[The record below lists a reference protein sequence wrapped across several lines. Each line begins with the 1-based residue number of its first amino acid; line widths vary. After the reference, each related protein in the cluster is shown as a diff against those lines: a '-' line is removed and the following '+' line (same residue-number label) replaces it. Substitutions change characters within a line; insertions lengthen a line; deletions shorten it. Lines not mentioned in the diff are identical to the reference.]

1 MEGEQGTKGRLRRRR
16 AGNHHALK
24 HGFYARWFRSAEITD
39 LEQPD
44 GVTVRDEIDMLR
56 VVMRRLFELVSEG
69 EPDAE
74 TLSTALTAFGKCSF
88 HISNL
93 LRAEKALAEEKADI
107 AAALSQALNGVL
119 EELQK

>member
-1 MEGEQGTKGRLRRRR
+1 MEGEQGTKGRPRRRR
-16 AGNHHALK
+16 TGSHQALK
-24 HGFYARWFRSAEITD
+24 HGFYSRWFRSAEIAD
-39 LEQPD
+39 LELPD
-44 GVTVRDEIDMLR
+44 GLTVRDDIDMLR

-74 TLSTALTAFGKCSF
+74 TLSTALAAMGKVAF
-88 HISNL
+88 HIGSL

-119 EELQK
+119 EE